1 MVKRKL
7 SLYLSPVAQP
17 TPSRSLFRFPL
28 HEETKRITT
37 PPWMGC
43 KSIAG
48 LPPSNCFPG
57 NLPVPI
63 YTPVWRGA
71 L

>member
-7 SLYLSPVAQP
+7 SLYLSPVAHP
-17 TPSRSLFRFPL
+17 PPSRSLFRFPL
-28 HEETKRITT
+28 HEDEEYHYSSMDGMQIL
-37 PPWMGC
+37 C
-43 KSIAG
+43 KVT
-48 LPPSNCFPG
+48 PSNCFPG
-57 NLPVPI
+57 NLLVPI